1 MHQPTK
7 KLVYGQPA
15 QMKFCSARK
24 TFADFP
30 IYDAFR
36 HNELD
41 SHIDA
46 NRPGYQTSL
55 INLEAS
61 MLEKIGSYDAKTKL
75 PEILRRVEA
84 GESFTITNR
93 GKPVADIVPSRT
105 GNHLKIQSAIDD
117 ILAVK
122 KHSASDEMLAQL
134 REAGRK

>member
-1 MHQPTK
+1 
-7 KLVYGQPA
+7 
-15 QMKFCSARK
+15 
-24 TFADFP
+24 
-30 IYDAFR
+30 
-36 HNELD
+36 
-41 SHIDA
+41 
-46 NRPGYQTSL
+46 
-55 INLEAS
+55 

-117 ILAVK
+117 ILAAK
-122 KHSASDEMLAQL
+122 KHSATDEMLAQL